1 MTQPLDWAL
10 LTAIASLIVSG
21 AIALWAAAL
30 QRTVSV
36 NDRKRFMR
44 ESITTLHDTLQDP
57 RFRDSRD
64 RFKKHSTTP
73 YAELSDYAKS
83 DARRILSVYGVIAR
97 MVRHDAIDTKLFQ
110 DFWEGA
116 LLRDWDR
123 LKLFVEGERAR
134 NTAPTLFKATEDLVA
149 CCVKDKSA

>member
-1 MTQPLDWAL
+1 MIPAVDWAL
-10 LTAIASLIVSG
+10 ATAIASLVVSG
-21 AIALWAAAL
+21 GTALWAAAL

-57 RFRDSRD
+57 RFRDSRE
-64 RFKKHSTTP
+64 RFKEHRATP

-97 MVRHDAIDTKLFQ
+97 MIRHDAIDAKLFQ

-116 LLRDWDR
+116 LLRDWAR
-123 LKLFVEGERAR
+123 LEHFVAGERDWTR
-134 NTAPTLFKATEDLVA
+134 DPTLFHATEGLVKA
-149 CCVKDKSA
+149 CIKDTTA